1 LSPLY
6 DAGTWGEKMGKIFS
20 PKMYFITEKI
30 YFCENFF
37 PHLFSPG
44 ASIGKWTQTL
54 DLGKKRRVF
63 YRCAT
68 LLAMKPMSFITISTP
83 LPFTLSW
90 YLWQIVDSNPIPGNT
105 N

>member
-1 LSPLY
+1 MLAP
-6 DAGTWGEKMGKIFS
+6 GEKRCGKRFLQ
-20 PKMYFITEKI
+20 KMYFITEKK

-44 ASIGKWTQTL
+44 ASIGMWTQTL

-68 LLAMKPMSFITISTP
+68 LLAMKPMSFITISVP
-83 LPFTLSW
+83 LLLSLSW
-90 YLWQIVDSNPIPGNT
+90 YLWQTVDSNPIPGNT